1 MYNCVL
7 MLILSVSEFC
17 HDYLTF
23 AENIV
28 LKSNQDLVRYF
39 NFYKTVCVCHKGVGS
54 SGMGWYA
61 NI

>member
-23 AENIV
+23 AENII

-39 NFYKTVCVCHKGVGS
+39 NFYKTVCVCHKGAR
-54 SGMGWYA
+54 WE
-61 NI
+61 